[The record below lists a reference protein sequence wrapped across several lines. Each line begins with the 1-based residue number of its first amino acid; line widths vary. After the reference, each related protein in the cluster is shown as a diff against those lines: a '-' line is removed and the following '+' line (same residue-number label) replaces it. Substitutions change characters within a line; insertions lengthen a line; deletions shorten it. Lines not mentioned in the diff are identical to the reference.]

1 MCTHNFVEV
10 VPVQEVWS
18 DLLSDQRYTFCNCHG
33 TGCNY
38 DWKTAGQESALEVL
52 PMIIPSPSSS
62 STYLGIIKLDL
73 SEYSMLA
80 QCYACSS
87 LDENSSCD
95 EADSGE
101 LTRCQPGDKGCFISQ
116 GALETVDWNVWKLS
130 DGTSGSASISEGIF
144 FQSRLEVSQRSREVA
159 LK

>member
-1 MCTHNFVEV
+1 M
-10 VPVQEVWS
+10 
-18 DLLSDQRYTFCNCHG
+18 
-33 TGCNY
+33 
-38 DWKTAGQESALEVL
+38 
-52 PMIIPSPSSS
+52 MITSS
-62 STYLGIIKLDL
+62 STYPGSIKLDL
-73 SEYSMLA
+73 TEYSMLA

-130 DGTSGSASISEGIF
+130 DQI
-144 FQSRLEVSQRSREVA
+144 
-159 LK
+159 